1 MVNKGRKHKRGDRG
15 STEEELATP
24 KRANMAEVEANEKE
38 NSSTETHLEM
48 SPEPSLGDLREMLVD
63 IQITVNNILLEN
75 KRISGEVMELKS
87 TVYKQKAELSA
98 IKESFDLTTKQ
109 CANAEKELAAV
120 RNQLAEKEEE
130 IAELYYLQ
138 DRLEQYTRKN
148 SLEFHGVPESAYSS
162 PEEVVLKIS
171 EALEVPVG
179 PQDIEI
185 SHKLNNKGNKA
196 IIAKFI
202 SHKVKSNLYRAR
214 TKLKSIRMT
223 DLFPG
228 SSYATTTEA
237 NRIYINEN
245 LTSYRKRIMKKT
257 SEKRRDGELLSVW
270 SLDGTI
276 FVKTL
281 PTGRPIKISEPEDLD
296 HL

>member
-1 MVNKGRKHKRGDRG
+1 MVNKGRKHKRGDCG

-48 SPEPSLGDLREMLVD
+48 SQEPSLGDLREMLVD

-87 TVYKQKAELSA
+87 TVYKQKAQLSA
-98 IKESFDLTTKQ
+98 IKESLDLTTKQ
-109 CANAEKELAAV
+109 CANAEKELATV

-162 PEEVVLKIS
+162 QEEVVLKIS

-202 SHKVKSNLYRAR
+202 SHQVKSNLYRGR

-245 LTSYRKRIMKKT
+245 LTSYRKRIMKKA

-276 FVKTL
+276 FVKTS
-281 PTGRPIKISEPEDLD
+281 PAGRPIKISEPEDLD

>member
-1 MVNKGRKHKRGDRG
+1 MVNKGRKYKRGDRG

-24 KRANMAEVEANEKE
+24 KRANMPEIEANEKE
-38 NSSTETHLEM
+38 NSSTETPLEM
-48 SPEPSLGDLREMLVD
+48 SQEPSLGDLREMLVD

-75 KRISGEVMELKS
+75 KRISGEVMELTS

-98 IKESFDLTTKQ
+98 IKESLDLTTKQ

-148 SLEFHGVPESAYSS
+148 SPESAYSS

-214 TKLKSIRMT
+214 TKLKSIRMA

-228 SSYATTTEA
+228 SSYTTTTED

-245 LTSYRKRIMKKT
+245 LTSYRRRIMKKAN
-257 SEKRRDGELLSVW
+257 EKRRDGELLSVW

-276 FVKTL
+276 FVKTS
-281 PTGRPIKISEPEDLD
+281 PAGRPIKISEPEDLD

>member
-1 MVNKGRKHKRGDRG
+1 MFRFRFRFRIPDSG
-15 STEEELATP
+15 SASGSGFP
-24 KRANMAEVEANEKE
+24 GFPYA
-38 NSSTETHLEM
+38 
-48 SPEPSLGDLREMLVD
+48 
-63 IQITVNNILLEN
+63 
-75 KRISGEVMELKS
+75 RISGEVMELKS

-98 IKESFDLTTKQ
+98 IKESLDLTTKQ
-109 CANAEKELAAV
+109 CANVEKELAAV

-130 IAELYYLQ
+130 IAKLYYLQ

-196 IIAKFI
+196 IVAKFI

-245 LTSYRKRIMKKT
+245 LTSYRKRIMKKA

-276 FVKTL
+276 FVKTS
-281 PTGRPIKISEPEDLD
+281 PAGRPIKISEPEDLD

>member
-24 KRANMAEVEANEKE
+24 KRANTAEVEANEKE

-48 SPEPSLGDLREMLVD
+48 SQEPSLGDLREMLVD

-87 TVYKQKAELSA
+87 TVYKQKAELST
-98 IKESFDLTTKQ
+98 IKESLDLTTKQ

-162 PEEVVLKIS
+162 PEEVVPKIS

-245 LTSYRKRIMKKT
+245 LTSYRKRIMKKA

-276 FVKTL
+276 FVKTS
-281 PTGRPIKISEPEDLD
+281 PAGRPIKISEPEDLD

>member
-1 MVNKGRKHKRGDRG
+1 M
-15 STEEELATP
+15 
-24 KRANMAEVEANEKE
+24 
-38 NSSTETHLEM
+38 
-48 SPEPSLGDLREMLVD
+48 
-63 IQITVNNILLEN
+63 
-75 KRISGEVMELKS
+75 
-87 TVYKQKAELSA
+87 
-98 IKESFDLTTKQ
+98 
-109 CANAEKELAAV
+109 
-120 RNQLAEKEEE
+120 
-130 IAELYYLQ
+130 
-138 DRLEQYTRKN
+138 
-148 SLEFHGVPESAYSS
+148 
-162 PEEVVLKIS
+162 
-171 EALEVPVG
+171 G

-202 SHKVKSNLYRAR
+202 NHKVKSNLYRAR

-245 LTSYRKRIMKKT
+245 LTAYRKRIMA

-270 SLDGTI
+270 SLDGII
-276 FVKTL
+276 FVKTS
-281 PTGRPIKISEPEDLD
+281 PAGRPIKISEPEDLD

>member
-24 KRANMAEVEANEKE
+24 KRANMAEIEANEKE
-38 NSSTETHLEM
+38 DSSTETPLEM
-48 SPEPSLGDLREMLVD
+48 SQEPSLGDIREMLVD

-98 IKESFDLTTKQ
+98 IKESLDLTTKQ
-109 CANAEKELAAV
+109 CANAEKQLAAV
-120 RNQLAEKEEE
+120 RNQLAQQEGE
-130 IAELYYLQ
+130 IAELYELQ
-138 DRLEQYTRKN
+138 DQLEQYTRKN
-148 SLEFHGVPESAYSS
+148 SLEFHGIPESAYSS

-171 EALEVPVG
+171 EALEIPVG

-185 SHKLNNKGNKA
+185 CHKLNNKGNKA

-202 SHKVKSNLYRAR
+202 SHKVKSNLYRVR
-214 TKLKSIRMT
+214 TKLKSVRMT

-245 LTSYRKRIMKKT
+245 LTSYRRRIMKKAN
-257 SEKRRDGELLSVW
+257 EKRRDGELLSVW

-276 FVKTL
+276 FVKTS
-281 PTGRPIKISEPEDLD
+281 PAGRPIKISEPEDLD

>member
-24 KRANMAEVEANEKE
+24 KRANMAEIEANEKE
-38 NSSTETHLEM
+38 DSSTETPLEM
-48 SPEPSLGDLREMLVD
+48 SQEPSLGDIREMLVD

-98 IKESFDLTTKQ
+98 IKESLDLTTKQ
-109 CANAEKELAAV
+109 CANAEKQLAAV
-120 RNQLAEKEEE
+120 RNQLAEQEGE
-130 IAELYYLQ
+130 IAELYELQ
-138 DRLEQYTRKN
+138 DQLEQYTRKN
-148 SLEFHGVPESAYSS
+148 SLEFHGIPESAYSS

-171 EALEVPVG
+171 EALEIPVG

-185 SHKLNNKGNKA
+185 CHKLNNKGNKA

-202 SHKVKSNLYRAR
+202 SHKVKSNLYRVR
-214 TKLKSIRMT
+214 TKLKSVRMT

-245 LTSYRKRIMKKT
+245 LTSYRRRIMKKAN
-257 SEKRRDGELLSVW
+257 EKRRDGELLSVW

-276 FVKTL
+276 FVKTS
-281 PTGRPIKISEPEDLD
+281 PAGRPIKINEPEDLD

>member
-48 SPEPSLGDLREMLVD
+48 SQEPSLGDLREMLID

-98 IKESFDLTTKQ
+98 IKESLDLTTKQ
-109 CANAEKELAAV
+109 RANTEKELAAV

-185 SHKLNNKGNKA
+185 SHKLNNKGNHP

-202 SHKVKSNLYRAR
+202 SHKVKSNLYRVR

-245 LTSYRKRIMKKT
+245 LTSYRKRIMKKA

-276 FVKTL
+276 FVKTS
-281 PTGRPIKISEPEDLD
+281 PAGRPIKISEPEDLD

>member
-1 MVNKGRKHKRGDRG
+1 MINKGRKHKRGDRG
-15 STEEELATP
+15 STEEDLT
-24 KRANMAEVEANEKE
+24 KRANMAAIEAGEKE
-38 NSSTETHLEM
+38 DLSQ
-48 SPEPSLGDLREMLVD
+48 EPSLGDLREMLVD

-75 KRISGEVMELKS
+75 KRISSEVMELKT
-87 TVYKQKAELSA
+87 TVRQQKAELTA
-98 IKESFDLTTKQ
+98 IKEALDLTTKQ
-109 CANAEKELAAV
+109 CANVEKELAAAKD
-120 RNQLAEKEEE
+120 QLAGQEEE
-130 IAELYYLQ
+130 IAELYDLQ

-148 SLEFHGVPESAYSS
+148 SLEFYGIPESAYFS

-171 EALEVPVG
+171 EALEVPVV

-196 IIAKFI
+196 VIAKFI

-214 TKLKSIRMT
+214 TKLKNIKMT

-245 LTSYRKRIMKKT
+245 LTSYRRRIMKKAN
-257 SEKRRDGELLSVW
+257 EKRRDSELLSVW

-276 FVKTL
+276 FVKTS
-281 PTGRPIKISEPEDLD
+281 PTGRSIKISELEDLD

>member
-1 MVNKGRKHKRGDRG
+1 MINKGRKHKRGDRG
-15 STEEELATP
+15 STEEDLTTP
-24 KRANMAEVEANEKE
+24 KRANMAAIEAGEKE
-38 NSSTETHLEM
+38 DLSQ
-48 SPEPSLGDLREMLVD
+48 EPSLGDLREMLVD

-75 KRISGEVMELKS
+75 KRISSEVMELKT
-87 TVYKQKAELSA
+87 TVRQQKAELTA
-98 IKESFDLTTKQ
+98 IKEALDLTTKQ
-109 CANAEKELAAV
+109 CANVEKELAAAKD
-120 RNQLAEKEEE
+120 QLAGQEEE
-130 IAELYYLQ
+130 IAELYDLQ

-148 SLEFHGVPESAYSS
+148 SLEFYGIPESAYFS

-171 EALEVPVG
+171 EALEVPVV

-196 IIAKFI
+196 VIAKFI

-214 TKLKSIRMT
+214 TKLKNIKMT

-245 LTSYRKRIMKKT
+245 LTSYRRRIMKKAN
-257 SEKRRDGELLSVW
+257 EKRRDSELLSVW

-276 FVKTL
+276 FVKTS
-281 PTGRPIKISEPEDLD
+281 PTGRSIKISELEDLD

>member
-48 SPEPSLGDLREMLVD
+48 SQEPSLGDLREMLVD

-98 IKESFDLTTKQ
+98 IKESLDLTTKQ

-120 RNQLAEKEEE
+120 MNQLAEKEEE

-245 LTSYRKRIMKKT
+245 LTSYRKRIMKKA

-276 FVKTL
+276 FVKTS
-281 PTGRPIKISEPEDLD
+281 PAGRPIKISEPEDLD